1 MRVTLHNEEI
11 NQALKAYIS
20 SAGISLSGKDVEIN
34 IIAGRGTNGTSAEMD
49 INSMS
54 TKKTVSAVPRAR
66 TKPKEDLSIVEAESK
81 PEAIV
86 QDAPPSKA
94 EESSKVEQEV
104 AEEVPVTSKSL
115 FA

>member
-1 MRVTLHNEEI
+1 MRVTLHNDEI

-49 INSMS
+49 INPMS
-54 TKKTVSAVPRAR
+54 AKKTVSAVPKTKA
-66 TKPKEDLSIVEAESK
+66 KPKEVEPVTEVIPKPVAVQDMPA
-81 PEAIV
+81 PEA
-86 QDAPPSKA
+86 
-94 EESSKVEQEV
+94 KVEEEV